1 VGDDAVLAEEATH
14 MRNGRPARGLV
25 LLAALAA
32 LGVACG
38 DDGPDG
44 RGDDSAADADATAE
58 RGGSR
63 DSQGDT
69 CELLDD
75 THLESLFP
83 DGVPDPS
90 GTSMGAGI
98 AECEWGRA
106 SEGPVVL
113 VSTLPAADFRTDY
126 VDQLD
131 VSAPVAGLGDG
142 AVSFPGFVGLGRGSA
157 GGGSVGFT
165 KGDRAVLVAVRTGE
179 APSADADRASGL
191 ASAVADRL

>member
-1 VGDDAVLAEEATH
+1 
-14 MRNGRPARGLV
+14 MRIGRPTRGLV
-25 LLAALAA
+25 LLAVLAT
-32 LGVACG
+32 LGVACSDDESAG
-38 DDGPDG
+38 DGDG
-44 RGDDSAADADATAE
+44 SAADDATASAE

-98 AECEWGRA
+98 AECEWGREG
-106 SEGPVVL
+106 EGPVVL

-131 VSAPVAGLGDG
+131 VSAPVAGLGEG
-142 AVSFPGFVGLGRGSA
+142 VSFPGFVGLGRGSA
-157 GGGSVGFT
+157 GGGSVGFVV
-165 KGDRAVLVAVRTGE
+165 GERAVLVAVRTGE
-179 APSADADRASGL
+179 APSADAARASGW